1 MIRIFD
7 LILDFS
13 KKTRPYF
20 EKEGKP
26 ACVFQNTRKNFGFK
40 NLFEVQKVH

>member
-26 ACVFQNTRKNFGFK
+26 ACVFQNTRKNYGFK
-40 NLFEVQKVH
+40 NLF